1 MTATTNLPTTGATT
15 PPPAPPTKPI
25 RKLGRARTPLGRFYS
40 TAVGKKWVMALTG
53 IAIMLFLVEHL
64 IGNLTLFFGKGEFNA
79 YGEALRD
86 LGGDLFPRTLLLWG
100 FRIGLIVAFAFH
112 IHAAYGL
119 TRINMKA
126 RPDKYQSKRDYVAAD
141 FASRTMRWTGI
152 ILALYII
159 FHLTDLTWGAA
170 NPEFVRG
177 DAYNNMI
184 YSLQRPVV
192 AIAYSVAML
201 ALGFHLY
208 HGAWSL
214 FQSMGLN
221 NPSWNKARRVFAI
234 AFAGIMT
241 AGFLTFPIAIQTH
254 AVSTKCPHTLPV
266 TAACKGS

>member
-1 MTATTNLPTTGATT
+1 MATTIEG
-15 PPPAPPTKPI
+15 PPARTGGPQPI
-25 RKLGRARTPLGRFYS
+25 RKPKSGGPLPVRFYRS
-40 TAVGKKWVMALTG
+40 AVGKKWVMALTG

-64 IGNLTLFFGKGEFNA
+64 IGNLTLFFGKHEFNA

-86 LGGDLFPRTLLLWG
+86 LGGDLLPRTVLLWF
-100 FRIGLIVAFAFH
+100 FRIGLIVAFFFH

-119 TRINMKA
+119 TRINWKA
-126 RPDKYQSKRDYVAAD
+126 RPTKYQSKRDYVAAD

-170 NPEFVRG
+170 NPQFVRG

-192 AIAYSVAML
+192 AITYSVAML

-208 HGAWSL
+208 HGSWSL
-214 FQSMGLN
+214 FQSLGLN
-221 NPSWNKARRVFAI
+221 NPAWNKARRAFAI
-234 AFAGIMT
+234 AFAGVIT

-254 AVSTKCPHTLPV
+254 AVTPKCPHTLPV
-266 TAACKGS
+266 TAECKS

>member
-1 MTATTNLPTTGATT
+1 MATTIERPVRSGE
-15 PPPAPPTKPI
+15 PQPI
-25 RKLGRARTPLGRFYS
+25 RKPKTGGPLPVRFYRS
-40 TAVGKKWVMALTG
+40 AVGKKWVMAITG

-64 IGNLTLFFGKGEFNA
+64 IGNLTLFFGKHEFNA

-86 LGGDLFPRTLLLWG
+86 LGGDLLPRTVLLWV
-100 FRIGLIVAFAFH
+100 FRIGLIVAFFFH

-119 TRINMKA
+119 TRINWKA
-126 RPDKYQSKRDYVAAD
+126 RPTKYQSRRDYVAAD

-152 ILALYII
+152 IIALYII

-192 AIAYSVAML
+192 AITYAVAML

-208 HGAWSL
+208 HGSWSL
-214 FQSMGLN
+214 FQSLGLN
-221 NPSWNKARRVFAI
+221 NPTWNRARRVFAI
-234 AFAGIMT
+234 AFAGIIT
-241 AGFLTFPIAIQTH
+241 AGFLTFPIAVQLH
-254 AVSTKCPHTLPV
+254 AVTTKCPHTLPV
-266 TAACKGS
+266 TAECKS

>member
-1 MTATTNLPTTGATT
+1 MTTTET
-15 PPPAPPTKPI
+15 PPTRTASAQPI
-25 RKLGRARTPLGRFYS
+25 RKLRPAGPPIVRFYR
-40 TAVGKKWVMALTG
+40 TAVGKKWVMAITG

-64 IGNLTLFFGKGEFNA
+64 IGNLTLFFGKHEFNA

-86 LGGDLFPRTLLLWG
+86 LGGDLLPRTVLLWV
-100 FRIGLIVAFAFH
+100 FRIGLIVAFFFH

-119 TRINMKA
+119 TRINWKA
-126 RPDKYQSKRDYVAAD
+126 RPTKYQSKRDYVAAD

-192 AIAYSVAML
+192 AITYAVAML

-208 HGAWSL
+208 HGSWSL
-214 FQSMGLN
+214 FQSLGLN
-221 NPSWNKARRVFAI
+221 NPTWNRARRVFAI
-234 AFAGIMT
+234 AFAGIIT
-241 AGFLTFPIAIQTH
+241 AGFLTFPIAVQLH
-254 AVSTKCPHTLPV
+254 AVTTKCPHTLPV
-266 TAACKGS
+266 TAECKS